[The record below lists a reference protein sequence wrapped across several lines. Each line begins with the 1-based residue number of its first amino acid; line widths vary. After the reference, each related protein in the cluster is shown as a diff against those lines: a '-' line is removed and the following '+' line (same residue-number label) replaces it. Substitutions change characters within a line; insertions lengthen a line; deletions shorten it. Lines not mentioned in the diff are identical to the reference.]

1 MLLKEAFWITVASE
15 LTKRGSKLKISEVS
29 PFEATVTGST
39 RRSSELPPLK
49 INLTYQPKEGSVKG
63 SFVVSLTVE
72 PRYRNQILEYIKK
85 KPSKSL
91 AKIIPGLNTAL
102 ELTPEEE
109 QAMQSLMISPYGEE
123 DTPEPLGRAWIYAV
137 ANVVSPHGQD
147 FMDRISPWVAEWCDN
162 INLLHGQL
170 NKHIKKLTE

>member
-1 MLLKEAFWITVASE
+1 MPLKEIFWVTVSKE
-15 LTKRGSKLKISEVS
+15 LQKRGSKLKISEVS
-29 PFEATVTGST
+29 PFEATVTGSA
-39 RRSSELPPLK
+39 RRTSELTPLK
-49 INLTYQPKEGSVKG
+49 IILSYQPKEGNVKG
-63 SFVVSLTVE
+63 RFTVSLTIE
-72 PRYRNQILEYIKK
+72 PKHRDQVLEYIKK

-91 AKIIPGLNTAL
+91 AKILPGLNTAL
-102 ELTPEEE
+102 EMTPEEE

-123 DTPEPLGRAWIYAV
+123 DTPEPLGRAWIYTV

>member
-1 MLLKEAFWITVASE
+1 MLLKEAFWITVAQE
-15 LTKRGSKLKISEVS
+15 LTKRGSKLKISEIS
-29 PFEATVTGST
+29 PFEATVTGSM
-39 RRSSELPPLK
+39 RRSSELPSLK

-63 SFVVSLTVE
+63 SFMISLTVE
-72 PRYRNQILEYIKK
+72 PTYRNQILEYLKK

-102 ELTPEEE
+102 EISPEEE

-123 DTPEPLGRAWIYAV
+123 DTPEPLGRAWIYTV
-137 ANVVSPHGQD
+137 ANVVSPHGED
-147 FMDRISPWVAEWCDN
+147 FICRISPWVAEWCDN